1 MARKVRIEYPGAI
14 YHVINRGNYRS
25 WIFESKGARAS
36 FLECLERA
44 CISMGWRLYAWCLMG
59 NHYHLCLETVDPN
72 LVEGMHWLQSTFAN
86 RFNRFRQSNGHVFQG
101 RYKAILLDGEAVG
114 AVCHYIHL
122 NPVRAG
128 LTDVEQ
134 LESYVAS
141 SFTRL
146 WYPRRRWRFEHPEI
160 ALGFAGGLDDN
171 PAGRREYRDYL
182 GWLSETDSEKKRL
195 GFEKMTRGWV
205 KGTREFKR
213 AVLEGLEDIQI
224 RKVVEAEAAEMREPR
239 WERALQGGLSAIGRT
254 EEDLMSGRKGVSWK
268 VDLARYLRDSHLV
281 PHRWLAE
288 HLRMGSPSY
297 VQSLVS
303 RHRRKVASKEWRVL
317 QKHGKLD

>member
-1 MARKVRIEYPGAI
+1 MRKGSVQFFMFLKDCVVFVSSKYCRTMARKVRIEYPGAI

-146 WYPRRRWRFEHPEI
+146 WYPRRRWRFEHPEERCPVFLNGI
-160 ALGFAGGLDDN
+160 AFRAG
-171 PAGRREYRDYL
+171 
-182 GWLSETDSEKKRL
+182 
-195 GFEKMTRGWV
+195 V
-205 KGTREFKR
+205 
-213 AVLEGLEDIQI
+213 
-224 RKVVEAEAAEMREPR
+224 
-239 WERALQGGLSAIGRT
+239 
-254 EEDLMSGRKGVSWK
+254 
-268 VDLARYLRDSHLV
+268 
-281 PHRWLAE
+281 
-288 HLRMGSPSY
+288 
-297 VQSLVS
+297 
-303 RHRRKVASKEWRVL
+303 
-317 QKHGKLD
+317 